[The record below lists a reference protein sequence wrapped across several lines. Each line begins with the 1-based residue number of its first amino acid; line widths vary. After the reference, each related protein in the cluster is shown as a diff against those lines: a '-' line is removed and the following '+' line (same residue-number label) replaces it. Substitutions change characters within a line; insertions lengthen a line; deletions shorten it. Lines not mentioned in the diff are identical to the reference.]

1 MGYRD
6 ALETRRAQVSQL
18 EERLGELRATE
29 TRLCAL
35 PRERGLWQTLVGGPA
50 VIEETIDLEQPLDPD
65 ALRALCRETFGVDG
79 ISADEGGVHVW
90 RGHPEP
96 QPRQV
101 EVRLDEATLT
111 VRDRR
116 SSIRH
121 HASMAA
127 WATVALLSALAP
139 RSSLVLTGFSLLV
152 LLATWVWSRLV
163 LRRVAR
169 RRSWE
174 ARQFVERAEDLARES
189 RASHPRLR
197 VEALGRDEEGT
208 EELVGETEEELGG
221 VA

>member
-1 MGYRD
+1 VGYRD

-29 TRLCAL
+29 TRLRAL

-121 HASMAA
+121 HASTAA